1 MSRKLSLVILRL
13 LAGDSSAIKLSSTKF
28 KCYILSIHHINC
40 TGNPGTNYK
49 NGREAIRG
57 VSEQRKLVR
66 PLRRK
71 LSPTPPIYWG

>member
-28 KCYILSIHHINC
+28 KCYILSIHHTYC

-49 NGREAIRG
+49 NGREVQGSFGTKKI
-57 VSEQRKLVR
+57 VR